1 MGEMVIIGGG
11 QAGYSVAAKL
21 RILGFKGSIEIIC
34 AENSIPY
41 QRPPLSKKFLI
52 GEIPKERMFIRPEAF
67 YKDNNITLRLGVKVN
82 KIDRSTSEVLCSD
95 NKKISYEKL
104 FLTTGATPNLF
115 PDKLG
120 GKLKGTYYVRSLAD
134 IEAVVHEFKPER
146 HLLVIGGGYIGLEIA
161 AVARKKN
168 LHVRLVEAE
177 NRILKRVASAQTADV
192 FRDLHNENG
201 VEIIEGKSISKLLGQ
216 KDTLEGAVL
225 DDGTE
230 ILADFAVI
238 GIGVKPCSNLA
249 SESGLKVD
257 NGITVD
263 CFCQTSDFNILAAGD
278 CTNFPIGSGR
288 LRLESVG
295 NAIDQAESAA
305 STALGIKNP
314 YHAKP
319 WFWSDQYNVK
329 LQIAG
334 LSSDYDQVLERKEA
348 NAVSFW
354 YFKNKKLI
362 AVDAINDGRAYM
374 VAKRLIELGE
384 SPDPLSLSDPN
395 FDLKSLLTR
404 H

>member
-1 MGEMVIIGGG
+1 M
-11 QAGYSVAAKL
+11 
-21 RILGFKGSIEIIC
+21 
-34 AENSIPY
+34 
-41 QRPPLSKKFLI
+41 
-52 GEIPKERMFIRPEAF
+52 
-67 YKDNNITLRLGVKVN
+67 
-82 KIDRSTSEVLCSD
+82 
-95 NKKISYEKL
+95 
-104 FLTTGATPNLF
+104 TTGATPNLF

-120 GKLKGTYYVRSLAD
+120 GKLKGTYYVRSIAD
-134 IEAVVHEFKPER
+134 IEAVVHEFKSER

-177 NRILKRVASAQTADV
+177 NRILKRVASVQTANF
-192 FRDLHNENG
+192 FRDLHNEND
-201 VEIIEGKSISKLLGQ
+201 VEIIEGKSISKLIGE

-249 SESGLKVD
+249 SEAGLKVD

-278 CTNFPIGSGR
+278 CTNFPFGSGR

-295 NAIDQAESAA
+295 NAIDQAEAAA

-374 VAKRLIELGE
+374 VAKRLIELGG
-384 SPDPLSLSDPN
+384 SPDPFILSDPN